1 MENTIVLTMKEQRR
15 VEVIQRVFRAEMTMA
30 EAALVLG
37 VTERQSYR
45 IKAKIREGGVRGVIH
60 GNRGRRCRFKV
71 SEKTE
76 RKVIEL
82 ARGKYRGFNDH
93 HLTEKLEQE
102 EGIKLSRE
110 KVRRVLRAQGI
121 HSPRKRRAPKHRSR
135 RVRREAE
142 GMMVQIDG
150 SPHDW
155 LQGRGPRLCLIG
167 GIDDATSK
175 VPAAFFEEQE
185 TSAAY
190 FRLFLE
196 IGRTKGLPI
205 SAYADRHS
213 IFFTEREPTL
223 EEELSDKHPK
233 TQVGRALEELAVT
246 LIPAGSPQ
254 AKGRIERLW
263 GTFQDR
269 LVSELR
275 LAGAKT
281 KEQAQ
286 AVLEKFLPQYNRRF
300 SKPAVKASPAW
311 RKVETKRLER
321 SLCFKYQRTAAKDNT
336 VQFGGA
342 LFQIPKPS
350 PSRSYANKKVQVHV
364 LLDGSVELFYQGEK
378 IARFDSKTTHTIGL
392 YRTNGRWEVSR
403 YGPDTTQPVQLHEL
417 SP

>member
-1 MENTIVLTMKEQRR
+1 MG
-15 VEVIQRVFRAEMTMA
+15 

-37 VTERQSYR
+37 VTERHSYR
-45 IKAKIREGGVRGVIH
+45 IKARIREEGVKGVIH
-60 GNRGRRCRFKV
+60 GNRGRRCAWKV
-71 SEKTE
+71 SEKAE
-76 RKVIEL
+76 RKVMEL

-93 HLTEKLEQE
+93 HLTEKLEE

-121 HSPRKRRAPKHRSR
+121 SSPRKRRAPKHRSR

-155 LQGRGPRLCLIG
+155 LEGRGPRLCLVG
-167 GIDDATSK
+167 AIDDATSK

-196 IGRTKGLPI
+196 IGRTQGMPL

-213 IFFTEREPTL
+213 IFWTDREPTV
-223 EEELSDKHPK
+223 EEQLAGKQPK
-233 TQVGRALEELAVT
+233 TQVGRALEELGVT

-275 LAGAKT
+275 LAGAKN
-281 KEQAQ
+281 KEEAQ
-286 AVLEKFLPQYNRRF
+286 AVLEKFLPPYNRRF
-300 SKPAVKASPAW
+300 SKPAVKALPAW
-311 RKVETKRLER
+311 QKVEARRLEQA
-321 SLCFKYQRTAAKDNT
+321 LCFKYERTVAKDNT
-336 VQFGGA
+336 VQFSGA
-342 LFQIPKPS
+342 LFQIPKQS
-350 PSRSYANKKVQVHV
+350 PHRSYGNKKVQVHV
-364 LLDGSVELFYQGEK
+364 LLDGAVELFYQGEK
-378 IARFDSKTTHTIGL
+378 IARFDSKTTRTIGL
-392 YRTNGRWEVSR
+392 YRTNGRSEVSR
-403 YGPDTTQPVQLHEL
+403 YGPETTQPARLYEL

>member
-1 MENTIVLTMKEQRR
+1 MENTLVLTMKEQGR
-15 VEVIQRVFRAEMTMA
+15 VEVIERVFRREMTMA

-45 IKAKIREGGVRGVIH
+45 IKAKIREEGGRGVLH
-60 GNRGRRCRFKV
+60 GNRGRPCRWKV

-110 KVRRVLRAQGI
+110 KVRRLLRAKGI
-121 HSPRKRRAPKHRSR
+121 SSPRERRAPKHRSR

-142 GMMVQIDG
+142 GMMLQIDG

-155 LQGRGPRLCLIG
+155 LEGRGPRLCLIG

-175 VPAAFFEEQE
+175 APAAFFEEHE

-196 IGRTKGLPI
+196 IGRTQGLPI
-205 SAYADRHS
+205 SAYADCHS
-213 IFFTEREPTL
+213 IFWTEQEPTI

-233 TQVGRALEELAVT
+233 TQVGRALEELGVT

-275 LAGAKT
+275 LAGAKN
-281 KEQAQ
+281 KEEAQ

-300 SKPAVKASPAW
+300 SKPPVKALLAW
-311 RKVETKRLER
+311 QKVETKRLEQ
-321 SLCFKYQRTAAKDNT
+321 SLCFKYQRAVAKDNT
-336 VQFGGA
+336 VQFSGA
-342 LFQIPKPS
+342 VFQITKPS
-350 PSRSYANKKVQVHV
+350 PCRSYANKKVQVHV
-364 LLDGSVELFYQGEK
+364 LLDGSVELFYQGER
-378 IARFDSKTTHTIGL
+378 IARFDSKTTRTIGL

-403 YGPDTTQPVQLHEL
+403 YGPDTTQPVHLHEL

>member
-15 VEVIQRVFRAEMTMA
+15 VEVIQRVFRGEMTMGG
-30 EAALVLG
+30 AALVLG

-45 IKAKIREGGVRGVIH
+45 IKARVREEGVKGVIH
-60 GNRGRRCRFKV
+60 GNRGRPCRWKL
-71 SEKTE
+71 SEKAE
-76 RKVIEL
+76 RKIVEA

-93 HLTEKLEQE
+93 HLTEKLEE

-121 HSPRKRRAPKHRSR
+121 SSPRKRRAPRHRSR

-155 LQGRGPRLCLIG
+155 LEGRGPRLCLVG
-167 GIDDATSK
+167 AIDDATSK
-175 VPAAFFEEQE
+175 VAAAFFEEQE

-196 IGRTKGLPI
+196 IGRTQGLPL

-213 IFFTEREPTL
+213 IFWTDRGPTV
-223 EEELSDKHPK
+223 EEQLAGKHPK
-233 TQVGRALEELAVT
+233 TQMGRALEELGVT

-275 LAGAKT
+275 LAGAKN

-300 SKPAVKASPAW
+300 SKAPVKALAAW
-311 RKVETKRLER
+311 QKVEARRLEQ
-321 SLCFKYQRTAAKDNT
+321 SLCFKYQRTVAKDNT
-336 VQFGGA
+336 VQFSGA
-342 LFQIPKPS
+342 LFQIPRQS
-350 PSRSYANKKVQVHV
+350 PHRSYANKKIQLHV
-364 LLDGSVELFYQGEK
+364 LLDGAVELFYQGEK
-378 IARFDSKTTHTIGL
+378 IARFDSKTTRTIGL
-392 YRTNGRWEVSR
+392 YRTNGRWEVFR
-403 YGPDTTQPVQLHEL
+403 YGPETTHPARLYEL